1 MGCGSSSA
9 ADPREAAGATGGE
22 FEDEKY

>member
-9 ADPREAAGATGGE
+9 ADPREAGNEFDEAGVAAT
-22 FEDEKY
+22 K